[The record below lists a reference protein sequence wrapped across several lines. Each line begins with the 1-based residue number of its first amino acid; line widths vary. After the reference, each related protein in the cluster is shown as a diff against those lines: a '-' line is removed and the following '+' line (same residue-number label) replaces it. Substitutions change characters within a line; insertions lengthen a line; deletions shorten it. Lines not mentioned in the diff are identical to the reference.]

1 MVSKFSNSNSDR
13 EYRNIYGWNLWK
25 SMDFHKKSMKN
36 PQNSNSDGGVPR
48 DD

>member
-1 MVSKFSNSNSDR
+1 MGGNP
-13 EYRNIYGWNLWK
+13 WK
-25 SMDFHKKSMKN
+25 SMDFHEKSMKN